1 MTVRRWTT
9 GILMALLA
17 VVALTGPVQA
27 GTETGFDDV
36 SDESVF
42 AVPVTWLRTAGITTG
57 CNPPANTS
65 FCPGDTVT
73 RGQMA
78 ALLARV
84 LDLAPAPGGT
94 FIDTF
99 GSVFEED
106 INRIAAA
113 QITRGCNPPANDT
126 FCPNEPVTREQMAA
140 FLVRGFGLTTANNQN
155 FFVDIQNSV
164 FLGDI
169 NALAAAEITLGC
181 NPPDNKKF
189 CPDDPVSREQMAA
202 FIWRAKGQPLAQ
214 PTVRLVAAGDI
225 GRCDLST
232 DEATA
237 QLLDQLFANTD
248 GAVAILG
255 DAVYPDGSPQQY
267 QDCYEPGWGRHKSRT
282 KPAPGNHDYNTTG
295 AAGYFGYFGSPAGDP
310 SKGWYTYTL
319 GSWQVVVLNSNCG
332 KIGGCGADSDQE
344 QWLRAT
350 LAANTKICTIV
361 YMHHP
366 RFSSGMHGDDDG
378 LSYLWQAFEE
388 GGVDIA
394 LAGHDHNYERFAPLT
409 ASGVIAASNGVRSF
423 VVGTGGTNLRP
434 AKASRHGSEII
445 IDDAH
450 GVLVL
455 DLDDTGYAWQFV
467 DTSAAVR
474 DSGTGSCS

>member
-1 MTVRRWTT
+1 
-9 GILMALLA
+9 MALLA

-42 AVPVTWLRTAGITTG
+42 AVPVTWLRTAGIATG

-78 ALLARV
+78 ALLTRV

-126 FCPNEPVTREQMAA
+126 FCPNDPVTREQMAA

-169 NALAAAEITLGC
+169 NALAAAGITLGC

-232 DEATA
+232 DEATTPSV
-237 QLLDQLFANTD
+237 LAN
-248 GAVAILG
+248 
-255 DAVYPDGSPQQY
+255 S
-267 QDCYEPGWGRHKSRT
+267 
-282 KPAPGNHDYNTTG
+282 
-295 AAGYFGYFGSPAGDP
+295 
-310 SKGWYTYTL
+310 
-319 GSWQVVVLNSNCG
+319 
-332 KIGGCGADSDQE
+332 
-344 QWLRAT
+344 
-350 LAANTKICTIV
+350 
-361 YMHHP
+361 
-366 RFSSGMHGDDDG
+366 
-378 LSYLWQAFEE
+378 
-388 GGVDIA
+388 
-394 LAGHDHNYERFAPLT
+394 
-409 ASGVIAASNGVRSF
+409 
-423 VVGTGGTNLRP
+423 
-434 AKASRHGSEII
+434 
-445 IDDAH
+445 
-450 GVLVL
+450 
-455 DLDDTGYAWQFV
+455 
-467 DTSAAVR
+467 
-474 DSGTGSCS
+474 